1 MRWGTWMVAAAYTLG
16 LISGCQHKPED
27 DVMDQYKAGEAAIKV
42 GDCTAFKNTL
52 TPESITRLQ
61 ELENLA
67 LTCPATELQKMPPSK
82 MAEVLKLRNRIEP
95 QRLRTM
101 SADDLVAWLILEHA
115 LVVDEDQGLFPHS
128 VRITGDDAFVQ
139 MGEKVQKKSNFR
151 VRRVRGVVGLA
162 AGAIS
167 LVGSSEIVPIPGV
180 TRKFHKVSG
189 YWYQELNAENPE
201 ADAAMTEAAKE
212 EKMPVHEFV
221 KAMEQEEAEKM
232 RENIWNPPGK

>member
-1 MRWGTWMVAAAYTLG
+1 MRWGTLFAVGLCALG

-67 LTCPATELQKMPPSK
+67 LTCPASELQKMAPSK
-82 MAEVLKLRNRIEP
+82 MAEVLKLRNRIDP
-95 QRLRTM
+95 ARLRTM
-101 SADDLVAWLILEHA
+101 STDDLVAWLILEHA

-139 MGEKVQKKSNFR
+139 MGEKVEKRQKFR

-167 LVGSSEIVPIPGV
+167 LIGSSEIVPISGV
-180 TRKFHKVSG
+180 MRKFHKVSG
-189 YWYQELNAENPE
+189 YWYQDLNAENPE
-201 ADAAMTEAAKE
+201 ADTAMIEMAKE
-212 EKMPVHEFV
+212 EQMPVHEFV
-221 KAMEQEEAEKM
+221 KMMEQEEAEKM
-232 RENIWNPPGK
+232 RDNIWNPPGK